1 MYCEVINYGART
13 TTQSDRAGKII
24 SITDDVQK
32 FSLKMKFEE
41 MSSNGRTST
50 LWANYHKIVSII
62 RSYIRAE
69 RLHKWDLHLAAVEEM
84 LEVFAAAGHGQYAKA
99 GRLYLE
105 MMSINAF
112 QNKSLFEMFNVDGLH
127 TVRYS
132 TYEWS
137 GVWTDMPIEQN
148 FMKACKSSGGL
159 TSGRLRNAQSA
170 EPL

>member
-112 QNKSLFEMFNVDGLH
+112 QNKSLFELFNVDGLH
-127 TVRYS
+127 TVRYI

-137 GVWTDMPIEQN
+137 GV
-148 FMKACKSSGGL
+148 
-159 TSGRLRNAQSA
+159 
-170 EPL
+170 